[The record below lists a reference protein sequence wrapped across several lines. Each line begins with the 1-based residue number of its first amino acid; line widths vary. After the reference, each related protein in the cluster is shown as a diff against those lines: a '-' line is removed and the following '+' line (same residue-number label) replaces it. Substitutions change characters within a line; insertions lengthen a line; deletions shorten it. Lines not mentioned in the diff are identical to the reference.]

1 MFKISI
7 IIPIYNVEPCVATCL
22 NSVVTQSYR
31 GPLECL
37 LVDDCGTDQ
46 SMVVVE
52 QLISDY
58 QGTILFRVLH
68 HSHNRGL
75 SAARNTGM
83 EAATGDY
90 IFFLDSDDVIEKN
103 CIEALV
109 KPLEEEKYDVV
120 VGNIQTI
127 GDEKKNSF
135 LRLKLNDGEILRGK
149 EIEETYRNKWNM
161 VAVNKLYRSAF
172 IREQKLQFKEGLI
185 HEDEL
190 WSLQI
195 ACLAKTLRA
204 VGHFTYLYYVR
215 GGSLTTADET
225 KASSAKMIKI
235 VVVEICKFLKERKI
249 YSPAA
254 FELMYQFFFFSLRP
268 SLHDKVK
275 YLQDYCELRKAVS
288 FPMRYWIMVSGFHP
302 KAQFHSLILLLPPMI
317 SSRFTYYWYANRL
330 SVNKTVGNVQS

>member
-172 IREQKLQFKEGLI
+172 IREQKLQ
-185 HEDEL
+185 
-190 WSLQI
+190 
-195 ACLAKTLRA
+195 
-204 VGHFTYLYYVR
+204 
-215 GGSLTTADET
+215 
-225 KASSAKMIKI
+225 
-235 VVVEICKFLKERKI
+235 
-249 YSPAA
+249 
-254 FELMYQFFFFSLRP
+254 
-268 SLHDKVK
+268 
-275 YLQDYCELRKAVS
+275 
-288 FPMRYWIMVSGFHP
+288 
-302 KAQFHSLILLLPPMI
+302 
-317 SSRFTYYWYANRL
+317 
-330 SVNKTVGNVQS
+330 